1 MEVGQFDVRWDIR
14 GVRHG
19 DVALL
24 DVLATLLG
32 AGRSSRLFQEVREK
46 QGLVTSVDAW
56 TYTPGNPGLFGMSA
70 VVEPDKFNSAR
81 AAMLA
86 QVERMKSELVTSE
99 ELTKAV
105 KQFTASTLSSRKPIQ
120 GHA

>member
-46 QGLVTSVDAW
+46 KALVNSVDAW

-70 VVEPDKFNSAR
+70 VVEPDKFDA
-81 AAMLA
+81 AHDAMLEE
-86 QVERMKSELVTSE
+86 VEKIRQDGSAPE

-105 KQFTASTLSSRKPIQ
+105 KQFTAATRSSRQPN
-120 GHA
+120 